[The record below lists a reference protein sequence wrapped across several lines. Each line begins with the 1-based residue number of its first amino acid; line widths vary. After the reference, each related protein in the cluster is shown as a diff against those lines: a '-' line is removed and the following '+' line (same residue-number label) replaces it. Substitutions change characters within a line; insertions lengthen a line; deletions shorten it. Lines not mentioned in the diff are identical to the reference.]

1 MIGTKVPKR
10 RRPNANGRSFWR
22 SRRAGL
28 YWIQGVRARTDT
40 ESGFTL
46 LELIVVVA
54 LVAIF
59 IAVALPRFEGLVDDA
74 HDSTVRSTG
83 GALASAVTLVHS
95 QWLASRQGGAMMNLA
110 GYGAGTVDVNAAGWP
125 YDSAGSRSRNMSA
138 EQCSRLWRA
147 LLHPNAPTVAP
158 KDGADFKASG
168 AGSVCVYV
176 YQRQHASPPLS
187 IAYNASNGVVT
198 ISVP

>member
-1 MIGTKVPKR
+1 M
-10 RRPNANGRSFWR
+10 
-22 SRRAGL
+22 
-28 YWIQGVRARTDT
+28 
-40 ESGFTL
+40 
-46 LELIVVVA
+46 LELIVVIA

-59 IAVALPRFEGLVDDA
+59 IAVAMPRFEGLIGDA

-95 QWLASRQGGAMMNLA
+95 QWLTSPHRGATKNLA

-125 YDSAGSRSRNMSA
+125 YDSANHANSIMSA

-168 AGSVCVYV
+168 AGGVCVYV
-176 YQRQHASPPLS
+176 YQRQRASPPLS
-187 IAYNASNGVVT
+187 IAYNANNGVVT